1 MKQNGIVLGVAIL
14 VTRLSGLLPLLNLQ
28 RSSLSSDKMEIMP
41 NHYYKLVGQIPVA
54 VDSFMEWSL
63 WIMSASTTVMINEL
77 NDSMISTRFVGIDL
91 NPGSSNSK
99 SQPMVFETLVMGG
112 VLDGK
117 INRYP
122 TWDEAIQGHLK
133 ICTQI
138 SKLSA

>member
-1 MKQNGIVLGVAIL
+1 
-14 VTRLSGLLPLLNLQ
+14 
-28 RSSLSSDKMEIMP
+28 MEIMP
-41 NHYYKLVGQIPVA
+41 NYYYKLEGQTPVA
-54 VDSFMEWSL
+54 VESFMEWSL
-63 WIMSASTTVMINEL
+63 WIMSANTTVMLNEL
-77 NDSMISTRFVGIDL
+77 NDSIISTRFVGIDL
-91 NPGSSNSK
+91 NPGGNSK

-112 VLDGK
+112 VFDGK